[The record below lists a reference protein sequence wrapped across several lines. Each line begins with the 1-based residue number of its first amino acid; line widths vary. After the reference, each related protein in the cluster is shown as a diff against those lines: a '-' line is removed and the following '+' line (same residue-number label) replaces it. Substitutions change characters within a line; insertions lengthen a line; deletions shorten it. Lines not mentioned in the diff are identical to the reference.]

1 MDDRLLEVRNLTVS
15 YGVGR
20 RAATFN
26 AVDDVTL
33 DICAEETVA
42 LVGESGSGKTTLGRA
57 ILGLAPVT
65 RGTILFRG
73 TEIAHAS
80 YKQRRALS
88 RELQIVFQDPYS
100 SLNPATTIGQ
110 TLAETLRPHGP
121 VSKEETQARMTEM
134 LERVGLPVDA
144 ASRYPSHFSG
154 GQRQRIA
161 IARALMVQPSLVIC
175 DEALSA
181 LDLSVQAQILNLLR
195 ELQEQLG
202 LSYLFISHDLAV
214 VRYLAHRIAVM
225 YRGRIM
231 ELGTAADVYDRPSHP
246 YTQALLSA
254 APVPDPEAQR
264 IRRSA
269 QQARAADTVAVEGTS
284 SAGCPFVS
292 RCQHRTQICVDVVP
306 VLEETPE
313 GGKVACHRWR
323 DIRAFS
329 RSSPAAADTPYSVHE
344 TTRLPGDRGQV
355 AESRGG

>member
-1 MDDRLLEVRNLTVS
+1 MDERLLEVRNLTVS
-15 YGVGR
+15 YDVRR
-20 RAATFN
+20 RATHFN

-33 DICAEETVA
+33 EICPKETLA

-57 ILGLAPVT
+57 VLGLAPVT

-73 TEIAHAS
+73 SEVAHAS
-80 YKQRRALS
+80 YKQRRSLS
-88 RELQIVFQDPYS
+88 REIQIVFQDPYG
-100 SLNPATTIGQ
+100 SLNPAKTIGQ
-110 TLAETLRPHGP
+110 TLAETLRPHGR
-121 VSKEETQARMTEM
+121 VSKGETHARVTEM
-134 LERVGLPVDA
+134 LARVGLPAGA

-161 IARALMVQPSLVIC
+161 IARALMVHPSLVIC

-225 YRGRIM
+225 YQGRIM
-231 ELGTAADVYDRPSHP
+231 ELGKAADVYERPSHP
-246 YTQALLSA
+246 YTQALLRA

-264 IRRSA
+264 LRR
-269 QQARAADTVAVEGTS
+269 RAHREAASDTVAVEGT

-292 RCQHRTQICVDVVP
+292 RCPYRMQLCVDVMP

-313 GGKVACHRWR
+313 GGNVACHRWR
-323 DIRAFS
+323 DARGSACAS
-329 RSSPAAADTPYSVHE
+329 LAAADASQAGHE
-344 TTRLPGDRGQV
+344 GSHLQGDMSQV